1 MRGKGEAVIE
11 VQSLCKTYGKK
22 TVLDDLSFRVEPGTI
37 TGFVGPNGA
46 GKSTTMKII
55 MGLEAATSGAALV
68 DGKPFSQAANPAKTL
83 GCCLGPEFMPQ
94 KMRGADFL
102 SYVYRASGIRDA
114 DVDGA
119 LDYVGLAGAGRKLIS
134 EYSLG
139 MKQRLGIAAA
149 LVGDPDN
156 LMFDEPI
163 NGLDV
168 EAIRQ
173 VRGVFSA
180 LADRG
185 KTVFI
190 SSHIMSELEKVASRV
205 IIIQNGRVARDGS
218 IEELERGGRRG
229 LVVVVRSAQVHE
241 VAKLVS
247 DVGAPCKL
255 EGETLFVNGMPPAE
269 VGALAYGSGL
279 TLDHLEAK
287 RMNLEELFME
297 TKGDENE

>member
-1 MRGKGEAVIE
+1 MIE
-11 VQSLCKTYGKK
+11 VQSLCKVYGKK

-68 DGKPFSQAANPAKTL
+68 DGKPFSQAANPTKTL

-102 SYVYRASGIRDA
+102 SYVCRVSGIQDA
-114 DVDGA
+114 DVDSA
-119 LDYVGLAGAGRKLIS
+119 LDYVGLGGAGRKRIS

-139 MKQRLGIAAA
+139 MRQRLGIAAA
-149 LVGDPDN
+149 LMGDPDN

-168 EAIRQ
+168 DAIRW
-173 VRGVFSA
+173 VRGMFAA
-180 LADRG
+180 LAARG

-190 SSHIMSELEKVASRV
+190 SSHIMSELEKVADRV
-205 IIIQNGRVARDGS
+205 IIIQNGRVTRDGS
-218 IEELERGGRRG
+218 IEELERREAKG
-229 LVVVVRSAQVHE
+229 LVVALRSTRVHE
-241 VAKLVS
+241 VAELVS
-247 DVGAPCKL
+247 GAGVTCKL
-255 EGETLFVNGMPPAE
+255 EGDTLLIDGMPPAQ
-269 VGALAYGSGL
+269 VGAMVYGNGL
-279 TLDHLEAK
+279 TLDYLEAK

-297 TKGDENE
+297 TKEGENE